1 MLQVWREEEKMLIHK
16 LTIQD
21 FGVYGGL
28 NEFNFITSPERT
40 VILCGG
46 RNGAGKTTLF
56 ESIMLCLYGMDFDEQ
71 FSKKEYQRKIL
82 RSFHKNPIEQ
92 NTSKI
97 ASISIEFEISYEGEI
112 QIYKITR
119 MWENRE
125 GNLDEKLDIH
135 RLGSKSEE
143 FERLEA
149 NIQYDESKKQKEL
162 NSERL
167 DAVDESYWQSF
178 IEQLIP
184 RGIVK
189 LFFFD
194 GEKIQSIA
202 EQSDQKE
209 YIEKSFNTLLG
220 LDVVNKLK
228 KDIETTI
235 SKNVTKGKETFL
247 KSEKLK
253 KIREEKLRKSY
264 KKTLTELDAK
274 LRFYN
279 IELSKD
285 EFLSDDLE
293 KMLDLKENLNEKISE
308 LDVQIR
314 TNKEQVEK
322 LELESKNQ
330 EEIFRNIGGE
340 YHEKTR
346 EINLQNSK
354 LDTIIIE
361 TKHDMLELISKELP
375 FSLIPNQLNEIKN
388 QINQDQRII
397 KSRYEKKIIDKNCEK
412 ISNLLNSE
420 KFMPEISSE
429 VRKTIEKRLLEEL
442 NQYQNNGSNETFF
455 DYSEAKMDAIL
466 QMIERSARD
475 NITKIN
481 KLTETY
487 RTCKNEL
494 EKNQIISNVETDDK
508 KIREVVS
515 KIKNIA
521 SNIKEIKMKIDELE
535 FSFYNYSGS
544 QLMLLNSK
552 IRTCLELKNSEDL
565 QNSGKNMA
573 PKVLDILE
581 IYSEVLKQEKLI
593 VLEREFKKSLE
604 VLLHKEDFIDK
615 VTITNDF
622 DIKLIDK
629 NKNEI
634 TKSMLSKGELQIFA
648 TALVYAL
655 AKSSGRPLPFMIDTP
670 LARLDLEHREN
681 IVESFFPKTSHQT
694 IILSTNS
701 EITKE
706 YFEKLRPSIAKS
718 YLIEFNDKEGKTSI
732 SNGYFFDVE
741 AN

>member
-125 GNLDEKLDIH
+125 GNLDEKLDIQ

-354 LDTIIIE
+354 LETIIIE

>member
-125 GNLDEKLDIH
+125 GNLDEKLDIQ

>member
-1 MLQVWREEEKMLIHK
+1 MLIHK

-125 GNLDEKLDIH
+125 GNLDEKLDIQ